1 MNWERLQGKRL
12 LEWAGDFAAKDFQAA
27 TEKDLLSNF
36 SDIAHYLGV
45 QALGKAV
52 GFKIGLSQ
60 EENSDAIRY
69 GRKKLSELAESINHF
84 FEIMYFAKSQN
95 IQMVWDETSVL
106 ELDRNKNLQFVKGWR
121 EINLKF
127 YDYGSPDFLDNE
139 GNPKPFKELKLPGDL
154 VPLLYALEG
163 SPLSRFLKCPS
174 CGRIFFHWRKKDR
187 IYCSKKCKTREATRR
202 YREKDMPS

>member
-1 MNWERLQGKRL
+1 MKKLQGERL

-27 TEKDLLSNF
+27 TEKDLLNNF
-36 SDIAHYLGV
+36 SEIAQHLGV
-45 QALGKAV
+45 QALGDALT
-52 GFKIGLSQ
+52 FKIGLSQ
-60 EENSDAIRY
+60 EENSDTIRY
-69 GRKKLSELAESINHF
+69 GRKRLSELAESIRHF
-84 FEIMYFAKSQN
+84 FEVIYFVRDRN
-95 IQMVWDETSVL
+95 IQIAWDETSVL
-106 ELDRNKNLQFVKGWR
+106 EMDRDKNLQFVKGWK

-127 YDYGSPDFLDNE
+127 YDFGGPDFLDDE
-139 GNPKPFKELKLPGDL
+139 GNPKPFKKMILPGDL

-187 IYCSKKCKTREATRR
+187 IYCSKKCKGREATRR